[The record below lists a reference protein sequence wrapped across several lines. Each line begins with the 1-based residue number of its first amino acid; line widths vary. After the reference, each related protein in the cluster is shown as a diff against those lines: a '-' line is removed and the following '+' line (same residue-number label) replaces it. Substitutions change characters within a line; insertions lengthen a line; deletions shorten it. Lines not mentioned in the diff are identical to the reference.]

1 MKFGNEERELDLLAG
16 TASLPSMKDD
26 RGAILI
32 VVLWVV
38 LSVSML
44 ALSFSAS
51 IRTEVDAARNVIEQ
65 KQAYYIARAGVEYAV
80 YKIFESQSAFAQTQ
94 QLENLDLDSMP
105 EALTG
110 RITLNLGSGVANV
123 ELIDESGKINL
134 NFAPEH
140 LLFNLMIMVGIPGE
154 QADEIT
160 ESIADWR
167 DPDEFPNDFGA
178 ESDFY
183 STLPQP
189 YRVKN
194 SFFDLPEELLLV
206 RGVTPEIYF
215 GRKSLTE
222 NGDRIDLYGLQNY
235 VTTFSNVNRINANS
249 APVPVLAAIPG
260 LDYSTALM
268 IEELRLQAPL
278 RDISQISERIPGIS
292 GEVMGFLAVLRSNVY
307 TVNSLGQIAGS
318 NVVSRIRA
326 VIRVDGAGP
335 KGYSVLYWNE
345 SNVEL

>member
-1 MKFGNEERELDLLAG
+1 MKSGKEETELDLPVA
-16 TASLPSMKDD
+16 TASLTNMREE

-32 VVLWVV
+32 VVLWIV
-38 LSVSML
+38 LAVSML

-51 IRTEVDAARNVIEQ
+51 IRTEVDAARNVIVQ
-65 KQAYYIARAGVEYAV
+65 KQSYYMARAGIEYAV
-80 YKIFESQSAFAQTQ
+80 YKIFESQSAFAQSQ
-94 QLENLDLDSMP
+94 QLQNLELDAVP

-110 RITLNLGSGVANV
+110 RVTLNLGSGAADV

-140 LLFNLMIMVGIPGE
+140 LLFNLMIMIGIPGE
-154 QADEIT
+154 VADEIT

-167 DPDEFPNDFGA
+167 DPDEFPHDFGA
-178 ESDFY
+178 ESEFY
-183 STLPQP
+183 SSLPQP
-189 YRVKN
+189 YRIKN

-206 RGVTPEIYF
+206 RGVTPQIYY

-222 NGDRIDLYGLQNY
+222 NGDRIELYGLQNY
-235 VTTFSNVNRINANS
+235 FTTFSNVNRINANS

-268 IEELRLQAPL
+268 IEDLRSQTPL

-292 GEVMGFLAVLRSNVY
+292 GEMMGFLAVLRSNVY
-307 TVNSLGQIAGS
+307 TINSLGRVGGS

-326 VIRVDGAGP
+326 VIRVDGTGP
-335 KGYSVLYWNE
+335 KGYAVLYWNE
-345 SNVEL
+345 ANVEL